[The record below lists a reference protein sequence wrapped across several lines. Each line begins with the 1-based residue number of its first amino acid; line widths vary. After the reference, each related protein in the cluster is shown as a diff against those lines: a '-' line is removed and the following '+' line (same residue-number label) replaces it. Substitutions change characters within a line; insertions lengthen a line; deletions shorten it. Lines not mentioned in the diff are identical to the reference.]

1 MTDIELRDKLLND
14 PVHFNSVMLPEWFD
28 LPMPRFHRDIYVP
41 LADPKVK
48 LLVVQ
53 MPRGFGKTTILQ
65 GFLLQQVVNLRHP
78 VIVYVG
84 DTYTQ
89 AELHTE
95 AVREELEINDAIT
108 GIYGKQKGVK
118 KWTSNMWTTKNGI
131 TVIPRGSNQSIRGL
145 KVGRSRPSLVIID
158 DPENDENSET
168 REQRDKLWRHF
179 FAVIKPMLQSGHRT
193 DTKIVYLGTPVHE
206 DCVLFRFIELLQSS
220 ALRDDPGIRVVQTGA
235 KDADGCTIWPELWS
249 NERLDEEEAMYAEAG
264 TLDTFYQEYYGQVI
278 ASKDA
283 DFPMD
288 AVTYYTEDELPGD
301 LRTTM
306 SIDVA
311 YSMTRSADFC
321 AATVFSTSSKAK
333 AVFIREGVR
342 RRMKPNKFLEL
353 LTQFNATY
361 RPSRVYI
368 QNVVLDEFFQFYASE
383 KDTRLPFEKVKISRR
398 KDSKKR
404 RIASLEPLYI
414 TGRLRFL
421 KRHSDLLAELW
432 SHPRSK
438 HDDISDALAV
448 GISKVRIPGWYPKE
462 ALHAPE
468 QGSFEAIMRSIR
480 RRAGQHQ
487 YGLRYLPGLL
497 GGGQNAAETGI

>member
-41 LADPKVK
+41 LADPRVK

-65 GFLLQQVVNLRHP
+65 GFLMQQVVNLRHP

-95 AVREELEINDAIT
+95 AVREELEINDSIQK
-108 GIYGKQKGVK
+108 IYGKQKGVK
-118 KWTSNMWTTKNGI
+118 KWTSTMWTTANGI
-131 TVIPRGSNQSIRGL
+131 SVIPRGSNQSIRGL

-158 DPENDENSET
+158 DPENDENVET
-168 REQRDKLWRHF
+168 KEQRDKLWRHF
-179 FAVIKPMLQSGHRT
+179 YAVIKPMLQAGSRMN
-193 DTKIVYLGTPVHE
+193 TKIVYLGTPVHE
-206 DCVLFRFIELLQSS
+206 DCMLFRLIELLNSS
-220 ALRDDPGIRVVQTGA
+220 VLKDNPQTRVVQVGA
-235 KDADGCTIWPELWS
+235 RDAEGQSVWSELWS
-249 NERLDEEEAMYAEAG
+249 TERLNEEEAEYAEAG
-264 TLDTFYQEYYGQVI
+264 MLDTFYQEYLGQVI
-278 ASKDA
+278 AGKDA

-288 AVTYYTEDELPGD
+288 AATYYTEDELPSD

-311 YSMTRSADFC
+311 YSMARSADFC
-321 AATVFSTSSKAK
+321 AATVFSTSSKVK
-333 AVFIREGVR
+333 AVFIREGIR

-353 LTQFNATY
+353 LAQLNATY
-361 RPSRVYI
+361 RPSRVFV
-368 QNVVLDEFFQFYASE
+368 QNAVLDEFFRFYASE
-383 KDTRLPFEKVKISRR
+383 KDTRLPFESVKISRR
-398 KDSKKR
+398 KDAKKR

-421 KRHSDLLAELW
+421 RRHSDLLAELW
-432 SHPRSK
+432 SHPRPK

-448 GISKVRIPGWYPKE
+448 GISKVRIPGWYPQEDAKH
-462 ALHAPE
+462 LE
-468 QGSFEAIMRSIR
+468 QGSFEAIMKSIR

-497 GGGQNAAETGI
+497 GGSRVGA